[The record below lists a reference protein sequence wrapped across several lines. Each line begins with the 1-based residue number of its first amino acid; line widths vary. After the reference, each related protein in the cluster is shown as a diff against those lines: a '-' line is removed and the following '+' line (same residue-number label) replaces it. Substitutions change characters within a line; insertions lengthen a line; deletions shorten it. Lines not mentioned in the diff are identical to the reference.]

1 MNLQATPRVRHATS
15 EDARTLAKL
24 IDIAGEG
31 IPSWLWSQ
39 PYIDGQSPL
48 DVGEARAKRPSGG
61 FSYSNALIAE
71 YQGTPVGMVLSY
83 AIDEAP
89 DDDPEDLP
97 LPIAPFVALEK
108 LSVGTW
114 YINALAVFAKKR
126 GAGVGSRL
134 LQAAEGLAIANGSKA
149 MSIQVYEQNVG
160 AVRLYTGLGY
170 EIAAREPVRLH
181 PCQPYYT
188 GDVLLMKKPLG
199 Q

>member
-1 MNLQATPRVRHATS
+1 MNVQATPRVRQAAPK
-15 EDARTLAKL
+15 DARTLAKL

-31 IPSWLWSQ
+31 IPNWLWSRH
-39 PYIDGQSPL
+39 YIDGKSPL
-48 DVGEARAKRPSGG
+48 DVGEKRAKRASGG
-61 FSYSNALIAE
+61 FSYTNALIAE
-71 YQGTPVGMVLSY
+71 DEGVPVGMVLSY
-83 AIDEAP
+83 AIHEAP
-89 DDDPEDLP
+89 DDNPRDLP

-114 YINALAVFAKKR
+114 YVNALAVFANKR
-126 GAGVGSRL
+126 GSGTGSRL
-134 LQAAEGLAIANGSKA
+134 LQAAEDLGVANGSKA

-160 AVRLYTGLGY
+160 AVRLYTNFGY

-188 GDVLLMKKPLG
+188 GDVLLLTKPLG